1 MSEQSLSVLLT
12 KLHAALADRPT
23 MSSDERRLIDVV
35 IADLQKVDRA
45 VDTRQGLSELVV
57 HFGVNHPTVAGVLR
71 EVMSLLS
78 HAGV

>member
-23 MSSDERRLIDVV
+23 MSADERRLIDVV
-35 IADLQKVDRA
+35 IADLQKMDRA
-45 VDTRQGLSELVV
+45 ADTRQGLNELVV
-57 HFGVNHPTVAGVLR
+57 HFAVDHPTVAGVLR
-71 EVMSLLS
+71 ELMALLS